1 MTIIYNQP
9 RHFSPLSPS
18 SSAAAYLAPY
28 GVGLGHASR
37 LLMVAD
43 HLKQEGINVQFSS
56 YGEAVNYVSLRGYR
70 CATVSP
76 VEFAWSMEGGFSVKD
91 SIANIPVWFANF
103 SRQVN
108 QEIRNILECN
118 PDIVLSDSRLSPLV
132 AARFLKVPSLVI
144 LNQIKLLL
152 SPRLH
157 DLAAP
162 RIFEN
167 VVGEFMGS
175 MWAMAERVLV
185 PDLPPPYTLSAH
197 NIWDIGSAS
206 RKIEYIG
213 FASPRP
219 QINEEQVI
227 RVSNRLGFDRIRP
240 LVFVHVSGPTQTRPA
255 LLQVAVE
262 TAKRLDPKIQFVI
275 SAGNPRGK
283 RDPRRIGRSSWYYE
297 WCPVRDEI
305 FAASDLLVLRGGHVA
320 LSQAIQFGKPV
331 VTVPIENHGEQLGNC
346 AKIAELGAGVTLHPK
361 RLRPEQLANAIEKV
375 LGDSNYNKKT
385 AELQRLAEKLN
396 GIDNVVKI
404 VRSYI

>member
-1 MTIIYNQP
+1 M
-9 RHFSPLSPS
+9 SPS
-18 SSAAAYLAPY
+18 AYFAPY

-43 HLKQEGINVQFSS
+43 HLRQEGINIQFSS
-56 YGEAVNYVSLRGYR
+56 YGEAVSYVSMLGYK

-108 QEIRNILECN
+108 QETRNMLGCN
-118 PDIVLSDSRLSPLV
+118 PDIVVSDSRLSPLM
-132 AARFLKVPSLVI
+132 AARLLNVPSIVI

-157 DLAAP
+157 ELVAP

-167 VVGEFMGS
+167 LVGEFMGS
-175 MWAMAERVLV
+175 MWAMAQRILV

-197 NIWDIGSAS
+197 NVWDIGSAS
-206 RKIEYIG
+206 RKLEYVG

-219 QINEEQVI
+219 QINRQQVI
-227 RVSNRLGFDRIRP
+227 KTTDMLGLDRSRP
-240 LVFVHVSGPTQTRPA
+240 LVFVHISGPVQTRPA
-255 LLQVAVE
+255 LLKVAVE

-275 SAGNPRGK
+275 SAGKPGGVSH
-283 RDPRRIGRSSWYYE
+283 PRRIGRLSWYYE

-346 AKIAELGAGVTLHPK
+346 AKMEELGAGVMLHPK
-361 RLRPEQLANAIEKV
+361 RLRSEQLAGAIEKV
-375 LGDSNYNKKT
+375 LGDSNYNKKAT
-385 AELQRLAEKLN
+385 ELQRLAERLN

>member
-1 MTIIYNQP
+1 
-9 RHFSPLSPS
+9 LSRV
-18 SSAAAYLAPY
+18 AYLAPY

-37 LLMVAD
+37 LIMVAD
-43 HLKQEGINVQFSS
+43 HLKQEGIDVQFST
-56 YGEAVNYVSLRGYR
+56 YGEAVSYVSLRGYT

-91 SIANIPVWFANF
+91 SIANVPVWFANF
-103 SRQVN
+103 LRQVN
-108 QEIRNILECN
+108 QETRNMLHCN
-118 PDIVLSDSRLSPLV
+118 PDIVLSDSRLSPLM
-132 AARFLKVPSLVI
+132 AARLLKVPSVVM

-152 SPRLH
+152 SPRLR
-157 DLAAP
+157 DLTAP

-167 VVGEFMGS
+167 VMGEFLGS

-206 RKIEYIG
+206 RKLEYIG

-219 QINEEQVI
+219 QINQEHMT
-227 RVSNRLGFDRIRP
+227 RVANILGFDRSRP
-240 LVFVHVSGPTQTRPA
+240 LVFVHVSGPSQTRPA
-255 LLQVAVE
+255 LLKVAVE

-283 RDPRRIGRSSWYYE
+283 SDPRRIGRLSWYYE

-305 FAASDLLVLRGGHVA
+305 FAASDILVLRGGHVA

-346 AKIAELGAGVTLHPK
+346 AKIAELGAGVMLHPK
-361 RLRPEQLANAIEKV
+361 QLRPEQLADAIQRV
-375 LGDSNYNKKT
+375 LGDSDYNKKA

-396 GIDNVVKI
+396 GIDNVMQI
-404 VRSYI
+404 VRSYL

>member
-1 MTIIYNQP
+1 
-9 RHFSPLSPS
+9 LSA
-18 SSAAAYLAPY
+18 AAAYLAPY

-56 YGEAVNYVSLRGYR
+56 YGEAVSYVSLRGYR
-70 CATVSP
+70 CASVSP
-76 VEFAWSMEGGFSVKD
+76 VDFAWSMEGGFSVKD
-91 SIANIPVWFANF
+91 SIANVPVWFANF

-108 QEIRNILECN
+108 QETRNILESN
-118 PDIVLSDSRLSPLV
+118 PDVVLSDSRLSPLV
-132 AARFLKVPSLVI
+132 AARFLKIPSIVM

-157 DLAAP
+157 DFAAP

-167 VVGEFMGS
+167 IVGEFLGS

-219 QINEEQVI
+219 QIDGEQVI
-227 RVSNRLGFDRIRP
+227 RVANMLGFDRTRP

-255 LLQVAVE
+255 FLQVAVE
-262 TAKRLDPKIQFVI
+262 AAKRLDPKIQFVI
-275 SAGNPRGK
+275 SAGNPSGK
-283 RDPRRIGRSSWYYE
+283 SDPRRIGRLSWYYE

-361 RLRPEQLANAIEKV
+361 RLRAEQLANAIEQV
-375 LGDSNYNKKT
+375 LGDSNHNKKA

-404 VRSYI
+404 VRSYL

>member
-1 MTIIYNQP
+1 M
-9 RHFSPLSPS
+9 LPS
-18 SSAAAYLAPY
+18 AYFAPY

-43 HLKQEGINVQFSS
+43 HLRQEGINIQFSS
-56 YGEAVNYVSLRGYR
+56 YGEAVSYISMLGYK

-108 QEIRNILECN
+108 QETRNMLGCN
-118 PDIVLSDSRLSPLV
+118 PDIVVSDSRLSPLM
-132 AARFLKVPSLVI
+132 AARLLNVPSIVI

-157 DLAAP
+157 ELVAP

-167 VVGEFMGS
+167 LVGEFMGS
-175 MWAMAERVLV
+175 MWALAERILV

-197 NIWDIGSAS
+197 NVWDIGSAS
-206 RKIEYIG
+206 RKIEYVG

-219 QINEEQVI
+219 QINRQQVI
-227 RVSNRLGFDRIRP
+227 KTTDMLGLDRSRP
-240 LVFVHVSGPTQTRPA
+240 LVFVHISGPVKTRPA
-255 LLQVAVE
+255 LLKVAVE

-275 SAGNPRGK
+275 SAGKPGGVSH
-283 RDPRRIGRSSWYYE
+283 PRRIGRLSWYYE

-346 AKIAELGAGVTLHPK
+346 AKMEQLGAGVMLHPK
-361 RLRPEQLANAIEKV
+361 RLISEQLAGAIEKV
-375 LGDSNYNKKT
+375 LGDSNYNKKST
-385 AELQRLAEKLN
+385 ELQRLAERLN

>member
-1 MTIIYNQP
+1 L
-9 RHFSPLSPS
+9 SPL
-18 SSAAAYLAPY
+18 AYFAPY

-43 HLKQEGINVQFSS
+43 YLKQEEINVQFSS
-56 YGEAVNYVSLRGYR
+56 YGEAVSYVSMRGYK
-70 CATVSP
+70 CVTVSP

-91 SIANIPVWFANF
+91 SIANVPVWFANF

-108 QEIRNILECN
+108 QETRNLLGCN
-118 PDIVLSDSRLSPLV
+118 PDIVVSDSRLSPLM
-132 AARFLKVPSLVI
+132 AARLLKIPSVVI

-157 DLAAP
+157 DLIAP

-167 VVGEFMGS
+167 IVGEFLGS
-175 MWAMAERVLV
+175 MWAMAERILV

-206 RKIEYIG
+206 RKLEYIG

-219 QINEEQVI
+219 HINKDRVI
-227 RVSNRLGFDRIRP
+227 KITNMLGLDRSRP
-240 LVFVHVSGPTQTRPA
+240 LVFVHVSGPVQTRPA
-255 LLQVAVE
+255 LVKVAVE
-262 TAKRLDPKIQFVI
+262 TAKKLDPKIQFVI
-275 SAGNPRGK
+275 SAGNPMGK
-283 RDPRRIGRSSWYYE
+283 SHPRRIGRLSWFYE

-346 AKIAELGAGVTLHPK
+346 AKIEELGAGVMLHPK
-361 RLRPEQLANAIEKV
+361 RLRPEQLGDAVEKV
-375 LGDSNYNKKT
+375 LGGSDYNKKAT
-385 AELQRLAEKLN
+385 ELQSLAEKLN

-404 VRSYI
+404 VRSYL

>member
-1 MTIIYNQP
+1 M
-9 RHFSPLSPS
+9 
-18 SSAAAYLAPY
+18 SAAAYFAPY

-43 HLKQEGINVQFSS
+43 HLKQAGINVQFSS
-56 YGEAVNYVSLRGYR
+56 YGEAASYVSLRGYK

-108 QEIRNILECN
+108 QETRNIIKCN

-132 AARFLKVPSLVI
+132 AARFLKVPSVVI

-152 SPRLH
+152 SPRLR
-157 DLAAP
+157 DFAVP

-185 PDLPPPYTLSAH
+185 PDLPPPYTLSGH

-219 QINEEQVI
+219 QISEEQVI
-227 RVSNRLGFDRIRP
+227 RVANMLGFDRIRP

-255 LLQVAVE
+255 FLQLAVE
-262 TAKRLDPKIQFVI
+262 AAKRLDPKIQFVI
-275 SAGNPRGK
+275 SAGNPKGK
-283 RDPRRIGRSSWYYE
+283 SDPSRIGRSSWYYE

-320 LSQAIQFGKPV
+320 LSQAIQFGKAV

-346 AKIAELGAGVTLHPK
+346 AKIAELGAGVMLHPK
-361 RLRPEQLANAIEKV
+361 QLRSEQLANAIGHV
-375 LGDSNYNKKT
+375 LGDSNYNKKA
-385 AELQRLAEKLN
+385 AELQRIAENLN

-404 VRSYI
+404 VRSYL

>member
-1 MTIIYNQP
+1 M
-9 RHFSPLSPS
+9 SPS
-18 SSAAAYLAPY
+18 AYFAPY

-43 HLKQEGINVQFSS
+43 HLRQEGINIQFSS
-56 YGEAVNYVSLRGYR
+56 YGEAVSYVSMLGYK

-91 SIANIPVWFANF
+91 SIANLPIWFANF

-108 QEIRNILECN
+108 QETRNMLGCN
-118 PDIVLSDSRLSPLV
+118 PDIVVSDSRLSPLMS
-132 AARFLKVPSLVI
+132 ARLLKVPSVVV

-152 SPRLH
+152 SPRLR
-157 DLAAP
+157 DLVAS

-167 VVGEFMGS
+167 LVAEFLGS

-197 NIWDIGSAS
+197 NVWHIGSAS
-206 RKIEYIG
+206 RKLEYVG

-219 QINEEQVI
+219 QVNREQVI
-227 RVSNRLGFDRIRP
+227 KTTNMLGFDRSRP
-240 LVFVHVSGPTQTRPA
+240 LVFVHISGPVQTRPA
-255 LLQVAVE
+255 LLKVAVE

-275 SAGNPRGK
+275 SAGKPGGISH
-283 RDPRRIGRSSWYYE
+283 PRRIGRLSWYYE

-346 AKIAELGAGVTLHPK
+346 AKMEELGAGVMLHPK
-361 RLRPEQLANAIEKV
+361 QLRSAQLADAIEKV
-375 LGDSNYNKKT
+375 LGDSNYNKKAT
-385 AELQRLAEKLN
+385 ELQRLAEGLN

>member
-1 MTIIYNQP
+1 M
-9 RHFSPLSPS
+9 SPS
-18 SSAAAYLAPY
+18 AYFAPY

-43 HLKQEGINVQFSS
+43 HLRQEGINIQFSS
-56 YGEAVNYVSLRGYR
+56 YGEAASYVSMLGYK

-108 QEIRNILECN
+108 QETRNMLGCN
-118 PDIVLSDSRLSPLV
+118 PDIVVSDSRLSPLM
-132 AARFLKVPSLVI
+132 AARLLKVPSVVV

-152 SPRLH
+152 SPRLR
-157 DLAAP
+157 DLVAS

-167 VVGEFMGS
+167 LVAEFLGS

-197 NIWDIGSAS
+197 NVWHIGSAS
-206 RKIEYIG
+206 RKLEYVG

-219 QINEEQVI
+219 QTNREQVI
-227 RVSNRLGFDRIRP
+227 KTTNMLGLDRNRP
-240 LVFVHVSGPTQTRPA
+240 LVFVHISGPVQTRPA
-255 LLQVAVE
+255 LLKVAVE

-275 SAGNPRGK
+275 SAGKPGGISY
-283 RDPRRIGRSSWYYE
+283 PRRIGRLSWYYE

-346 AKIAELGAGVTLHPK
+346 AKMEELGAGVMLHPK
-361 RLRPEQLANAIEKV
+361 RLRSDQLADAIEKV
-375 LGDSNYNKKT
+375 LGDSHYNKKAT
-385 AELQRLAEKLN
+385 ELQRLAERLN

>member
-1 MTIIYNQP
+1 
-9 RHFSPLSPS
+9 LSS
-18 SSAAAYLAPY
+18 GAYFAPY

-43 HLKQEGINVQFSS
+43 HLKEEGINVQFSS
-56 YGEAVNYVSLRGYR
+56 YGEAVSYVSMRGYK

-91 SIANIPVWFANF
+91 SIANIPLWFTNF

-108 QEIRNILECN
+108 QETRNILECN
-118 PDIVLSDSRLSPLV
+118 PAIVVSDSRLSPLM
-132 AARFLKVPSLVI
+132 AARLLKVPSVVV

-157 DLAAP
+157 DLVAP
-162 RIFEN
+162 RVFES
-167 VVGEFMGS
+167 VVGEFLGS
-175 MWAMAERVLV
+175 MWAIAERLLV

-197 NIWDIGSAS
+197 NIWDVGSAS
-206 RKIEYIG
+206 RKLEYIG

-219 QINEEQVI
+219 EINKEEVI
-227 RVSNRLGFDRIRP
+227 KVHNILGFDSSRP
-240 LVFVHVSGPTQTRPA
+240 LVFLHISGPLQTRPA
-255 LLQVAVE
+255 LLKVAVE

-275 SAGNPRGK
+275 SAGNPRGTS
-283 RDPRRIGRSSWYYE
+283 DPRRIGRVSWYYE

-346 AKIAELGAGVTLHPK
+346 AKMEELGAGVMLQPK
-361 RLRPEQLANAIEKV
+361 GLTPEQLADAIEKV
-375 LGDSNYNKKT
+375 LGDLNYNRKAAK
-385 AELQRLAEKLN
+385 LQELAEKLN
-396 GIDNVVKI
+396 GIDNVVQI
-404 VRSYI
+404 VRSYL

>member
-1 MTIIYNQP
+1 M
-9 RHFSPLSPS
+9 SPS
-18 SSAAAYLAPY
+18 AYFAPY

-37 LLMVAD
+37 LIMVAD
-43 HLKQEGINVQFSS
+43 HLRQEGINIQFSS
-56 YGEAVNYVSLRGYR
+56 YGEAASYVSMLGYK

-108 QEIRNILECN
+108 QETRNMLGCN
-118 PDIVLSDSRLSPLV
+118 PDIVVSDSRLSPLM
-132 AARFLKVPSLVI
+132 AARLLKVPSVVV

-152 SPRLH
+152 SPRLR
-157 DLAAP
+157 DLVAS

-167 VVGEFMGS
+167 LVAEFLGS

-197 NIWDIGSAS
+197 NVWHIGSAS
-206 RKIEYIG
+206 RKLEYVG

-219 QINEEQVI
+219 QTNREQVI
-227 RVSNRLGFDRIRP
+227 KTINMMGLDRSRP
-240 LVFVHVSGPTQTRPA
+240 LVFVHISGPVQTRPA
-255 LLQVAVE
+255 LLKVAVE

-275 SAGNPRGK
+275 SAGKPGGISYPK
-283 RDPRRIGRSSWYYE
+283 RIGRLSWYYE

-346 AKIAELGAGVTLHPK
+346 VKMEELGAGVMLHPK
-361 RLRPEQLANAIEKV
+361 RLRSDQLADAIEKV
-375 LGDSNYNKKT
+375 LGDSHYNKKAT
-385 AELQRLAEKLN
+385 ELQRLAERLN

>member
-1 MTIIYNQP
+1 M
-9 RHFSPLSPS
+9 SPS
-18 SSAAAYLAPY
+18 AYFAPY

-43 HLKQEGINVQFSS
+43 HLRQERINIQFSS
-56 YGEAVNYVSLRGYR
+56 YGEAVSYVSMLGYK

-108 QEIRNILECN
+108 QETRNMLGCN
-118 PDIVLSDSRLSPLV
+118 PDIVVSDSRLSPLM
-132 AARFLKVPSLVI
+132 AARLLNVPSIVI

-157 DLAAP
+157 EFVAP

-167 VVGEFMGS
+167 LVGEFMGS
-175 MWAMAERVLV
+175 MWAMAERILV

-197 NIWDIGSAS
+197 NVWDIGSAS
-206 RKIEYIG
+206 RKLEYVG

-219 QINEEQVI
+219 QINRQQVI
-227 RVSNRLGFDRIRP
+227 KTTDMLGLDRSRP
-240 LVFVHVSGPTQTRPA
+240 LVFVHISGPVKTRPA
-255 LLQVAVE
+255 LLKVAVE

-275 SAGNPRGK
+275 SAGKPGGVSH
-283 RDPRRIGRSSWYYE
+283 PRRIGRLSWYYE

-346 AKIAELGAGVTLHPK
+346 AKMEQLGAGVMLHPK
-361 RLRPEQLANAIEKV
+361 RLISEQLAGAIEKV
-375 LGDSNYNKKT
+375 LGDSNYNKKAT
-385 AELQRLAEKLN
+385 ELQRLAERLN

>member
-1 MTIIYNQP
+1 
-9 RHFSPLSPS
+9 LSPS
-18 SSAAAYLAPY
+18 AYFAPY

-43 HLKQEGINVQFSS
+43 HLRQEGINIQFSS
-56 YGEAVNYVSLRGYR
+56 YGEAASYVSMLGYK

-108 QEIRNILECN
+108 QETRNMLGCN
-118 PDIVLSDSRLSPLV
+118 PDIVVSDSRLSPLM
-132 AARFLKVPSLVI
+132 AARLLKVPSVVV

-152 SPRLH
+152 SPRLR
-157 DLAAP
+157 DLVAS

-167 VVGEFMGS
+167 LVAEFLGS

-197 NIWDIGSAS
+197 NVWHIGSAS
-206 RKIEYIG
+206 RKLEYVG

-219 QINEEQVI
+219 QTNREQVI
-227 RVSNRLGFDRIRP
+227 KTTNMLGLDRNRP
-240 LVFVHVSGPTQTRPA
+240 LVFVHISGPVQTRPA
-255 LLQVAVE
+255 LLKVAVE

-275 SAGNPRGK
+275 SAGKPGGISY
-283 RDPRRIGRSSWYYE
+283 PRRIGRLSWYYE

-346 AKIAELGAGVTLHPK
+346 AKMEELGAGVMLHPK
-361 RLRPEQLANAIEKV
+361 RLRSDQLADAIEKV
-375 LGDSNYNKKT
+375 LGDSHYNKKAT
-385 AELQRLAEKLN
+385 ELQRLAERLN

>member
-1 MTIIYNQP
+1 M
-9 RHFSPLSPS
+9 SPS
-18 SSAAAYLAPY
+18 AYFAPY

-43 HLKQEGINVQFSS
+43 HLRQEGINIQFSS
-56 YGEAVNYVSLRGYR
+56 YGEAVSYVSMLGYK

-91 SIANIPVWFANF
+91 SIANLPIWFANF

-108 QEIRNILECN
+108 QETRNMLGCN
-118 PDIVLSDSRLSPLV
+118 PDIVVSDSRLSPLM
-132 AARFLKVPSLVI
+132 AARLLKVPSVVV

-152 SPRLH
+152 SPRLR
-157 DLAAP
+157 DLVAS

-167 VVGEFMGS
+167 LVAEFLGS

-197 NIWDIGSAS
+197 NVWHIGSAS
-206 RKIEYIG
+206 RKLEYVG

-219 QINEEQVI
+219 QVNREQVI
-227 RVSNRLGFDRIRP
+227 KTTNMLGFDRSRP
-240 LVFVHVSGPTQTRPA
+240 LVFVHISGPVQTRPA
-255 LLQVAVE
+255 LLKVAVE

-275 SAGNPRGK
+275 SAGKPGGISH
-283 RDPRRIGRSSWYYE
+283 PRRIGRLSWYYE

-346 AKIAELGAGVTLHPK
+346 AKIEELGAGVMLHPK
-361 RLRPEQLANAIEKV
+361 QLRSEELADAIEKV
-375 LGDSNYNKKT
+375 LGDSNYNKKAT
-385 AELQRLAEKLN
+385 ELQRLAEGLN